1 MSSSTPRSA
10 RQTRATATISHPSNE
25 SAIVNDLQAHLHAS
39 SQFIDLYN
47 RYFQSVASRPLLLN
61 SLCQIL
67 PVCLQTKDID
77 RKSLVFIVDCLTS
90 SVEHLTEMQFR
101 EDLLPL
107 MKHVFAQDDDHD
119 VLLSSIRCL
128 LALIKQ
134 RSSILNGTLAEWLS
148 AIFQYF
154 ATHLSPSTYLIY
166 DDLLNDLLVHIV
178 KHFSPLSKDIVDV
191 LARPSSTILSTNFL
205 NHLKAWIN
213 NADDLR
219 FALFA
224 LQLWQSLAKLL
235 SRLVIRGHAKGNNL
249 LAVLEEGTLPFLDQT

>member
-1 MSSSTPRSA
+1 MSSSTPRSV
-10 RQTRATATISHPSNE
+10 RQTRATATVSNPTNE
-25 SAIVNDLQAHLHAS
+25 PAILNDLQAQLHSS

-67 PVCLQTKDID
+67 PVCLQTKDLD
-77 RKSLVFIVDCLTS
+77 RKSLVFIMDCLTS
-90 SVEHLTEMQFR
+90 SVDHLTEIQFR

-107 MKHVFAQDDDHD
+107 LKHVFVQDENHD

-134 RSSILNGTLAEWLS
+134 RASILNGTLAEWLS
-148 AIFQYF
+148 AIFQLF
-154 ATHLSPSTYLIY
+154 VTHLSPSTYLIY

-219 FALFA
+219 SSIVAIVGEA
-224 LQLWQSLAKLL
+224 SQSIGHSWSCQREQP
-235 SRLVIRGHAKGNNL
+235 SRRS
-249 LAVLEEGTLPFLDQT
+249 